1 MWFLLYFFEGLAYNK
16 SMELSYSELAKRD
29 VINISDGRCLG
40 RITDIKLKFP
50 EGRLIGI
57 IVPGRKVRG
66 IFKCFDKT
74 QVYIEENKIIK
85 IGGDVILVDVR
96 CFDGDNRPPKPI
108 RPPKKPSCAPPCS
121 PCPPPFP
128 HKNGDCNS
136 SGLGAEEF
144 AQSFADRFDESDY

>member
-1 MWFLLYFFEGLAYNK
+1 
-16 SMELSYSELAKRD
+16 MELSYSELTKRD

-50 EGRLIGI
+50 EGRLVGI

-74 QVYIEENKIIK
+74 QVYIEESKIIK

-96 CFDGDNRPPKPI
+96 CFDGDNRPPRPI
-108 RPPKKPSCAPPCS
+108 KPPKKP
-121 PCPPPFP
+121 PCPPPCGNRSSNFSAEDFASSFDGRIDD
-128 HKNGDCNS
+128 GD
-136 SGLGAEEF
+136 
-144 AQSFADRFDESDY
+144 Y